1 MNLHGRFSSLLS
13 RMAWLLSACLGCSN
27 PESAAPAKLPVPEV
41 TVAVPQSQEVQD
53 YQYFTGRVEPNERV
67 DVRARVSGHLT
78 SVPFRPGSEIAAGD
92 ILAEVDKRPFE
103 AELARV
109 QAQLAEAEARAAR
122 TQGTFE
128 RITAAREKGAA
139 SEEEFRK
146 ALGDRD
152 ESAAAVQL
160 VKAALSLAQLN
171 LDYCTLR
178 SPIAGRIGDRLVD
191 AGNLVTGGPTGA
203 TLLTT
208 VVSVDPLQ
216 VAFDMD
222 ENTLQ
227 RLQQA
232 MRDGRL
238 PSPQELSVP
247 VQAGLAIHQGDYPL
261 SGTVKFLNNQVDPST
276 GTIRQKAE

>member
-1 MNLHGRFSSLLS
+1 
-13 RMAWLLSACLGCSN
+13 
-27 PESAAPAKLPVPEV
+27 
-41 TVAVPQSQEVQD
+41 
-53 YQYFTGRVEPNERV
+53 
-67 DVRARVSGHLT
+67 
-78 SVPFRPGSEIAAGD
+78 AGD

-171 LDYCTLR
+171 LD
-178 SPIAGRIGDRLVD
+178 
-191 AGNLVTGGPTGA
+191 
-203 TLLTT
+203 
-208 VVSVDPLQ
+208 
-216 VAFDMD
+216 
-222 ENTLQ
+222 
-227 RLQQA
+227 
-232 MRDGRL
+232 
-238 PSPQELSVP
+238 
-247 VQAGLAIHQGDYPL
+247 
-261 SGTVKFLNNQVDPST
+261 
-276 GTIRQKAE
+276 